1 MNLEKFPWLTEVVST
16 YKNLNFPSSIIIEGE
31 SGLAKNH
38 LANFFAQKLLCS
50 DDFAPCSKCNS
61 CNYFLASSHPDFCFL
76 SADSCSS
83 MLHTYSKAKKDSM
96 NSKKIEGVRALN
108 EFVGMTHSVSSHR
121 VAIIFDAHDMN
132 INSQNALL
140 KTLEELPENKH
151 IFLVSNKR
159 KFFLPTIYSRSSI
172 ISINNPKS
180 EVLDK
185 WISDKGY
192 IDYSTLDFAPDSTPL
207 EIERLISND
216 MVGQYKQISQN
227 LNSYCLGELATPDLI
242 KFYKEINISFDE
254 KIDSIILFLK
264 TCLGIEK
271 GFYKAHPAI
280 TSLKNTKLDSVMTS
294 DLIEQLIEYKYQL
307 TKVPSLNEQ
316 IGLNNFFQK
325 IKNLFT

>member
-1 MNLEKFPWLTEVVST
+1 MSLEHFPWLTDVVST
-16 YKNLNFPSSIIIEGE
+16 YKNLSFPSSIIIEGE
-31 SGLAKNH
+31 AGLAKKE
-38 LANFFAQKLLCS
+38 LANFFAQKLICS
-50 DDFAPCSKCNS
+50 SNIAPCSKCNS
-61 CNYFLASSHPDFCFL
+61 CNYFLAGSHPDFCFL
-76 SADSCSS
+76 SLESCSS
-83 MLHTYSKAKKDSM
+83 ILHSYSKAKKDSM
-96 NSKKIEGVRALN
+96 TSKKIEGVRALN
-108 EFVGMTHSVSSHR
+108 EFIAMTHSVSNQR
-121 VAIIFDAHDMN
+121 IAIIFDAHHMN
-132 INSQNALL
+132 VSSQNALL

-151 IFLVSNKR
+151 VFLVSNKR
-159 KFFLPTIYSRSSI
+159 KFFIPTIYSRSSI

-216 MVGQYKQISQN
+216 MIGQYKQISQN

-242 KFYKEINISFDE
+242 KFYKEINISFEE
-254 KIDSIILFLK
+254 KINSIILFLK

-280 TSLKNTKLDSVMTS
+280 TFLKNIKLDPVMTS